1 MPREFHFDPL
11 GQQTLATTLTA
22 SRKGGA
28 SAFRAHAGAKTML
41 LFPCPFRSLQ
51 GAFHKDVP
59 AAGAE
64 EVPILGTRAALSTPP
79 QLHCHRRMNME

>member
-41 LFPCPFRSLQ
+41 LFPGPFRSLQ

-64 EVPILGTRAALSTPP
+64 EVPILGARAALSTHP
-79 QLHCHRRMNME
+79 